1 MAQKDKD
8 ISLKDKDTTPK
19 DKDIKRTSSQIMELK
34 DLISGPLAATIDADS
49 IAARR
54 YLSYLME
61 LAFDSYDKDTGKVG
75 KLRMLEFNYTSQDVG
90 GGKVQKV
97 SIPLLTLVPLP
108 LLQVKEADFDFDI
121 QIVDA
126 LSADKDATFSL
137 RNGKSPN
144 EDMEAEGVKLRVQM
158 AEAKADAAHKS
169 STQQSLTANMRV
181 KVRME
186 QADMPGGLANLLHLI
201 TNNMLMEEVEAEQKK
216 QRVKKV
222 EYQEKEADD
231 DE

>member
-1 MAQKDKD
+1 MPTGKN
-8 ISLKDKDTTPK
+8 
-19 DKDIKRTSSQIMELK
+19 IKQTSSQVMELK

-61 LAFDSYDKDTGKVG
+61 LAFDSYDKETGKVG
-75 KLRMLEFNYTSQDVG
+75 ELRMLEFTYQSHDIDGNHQQHV
-90 GGKVQKV
+90 K
-97 SIPLLTLVPLP
+97 IPLLTLVPLP

-126 LSADKDATFSL
+126 LTADTDATFSL
-137 RNGKSPN
+137 KNGASPK
-144 EDMEAEGVKLRVQM
+144 AHAPEGVKLRVSM
-158 AEAKADAAHKS
+158 ASAKSVDSRKS
-169 STQQSLTANMRV
+169 GLQQSLTANMKV

-186 QADMPGGLANLLHLI
+186 QADMPGGLANLLHLT
-201 TNNMLMEEVEAEQKK
+201 TNNLQMEMVEE
-216 QRVKKV
+216 
-222 EYQEKEADD
+222 EGKEDSH